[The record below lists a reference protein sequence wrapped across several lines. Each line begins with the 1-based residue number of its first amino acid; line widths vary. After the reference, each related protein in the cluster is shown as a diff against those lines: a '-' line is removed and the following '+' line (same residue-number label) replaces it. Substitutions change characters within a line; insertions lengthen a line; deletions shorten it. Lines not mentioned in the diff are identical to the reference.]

1 MTEHEQGHDDRVEDL
16 DVPESESDEVK
27 GGLQFTGKHLG
38 DKMSKFDQKFSK
50 DSFGQKLNPGSSRFG
65 DGSV

>member
-1 MTEHEQGHDDRVEDL
+1 MTEHEQGHDDRIEDL

-27 GGLQFTGKHLG
+27 GGLLPASKHLG
-38 DKMSKFDQKFSK
+38 SKIEQKFGK
-50 DSFGQKLNPGSSRFG
+50 HQFEQKLNPGSTRFG